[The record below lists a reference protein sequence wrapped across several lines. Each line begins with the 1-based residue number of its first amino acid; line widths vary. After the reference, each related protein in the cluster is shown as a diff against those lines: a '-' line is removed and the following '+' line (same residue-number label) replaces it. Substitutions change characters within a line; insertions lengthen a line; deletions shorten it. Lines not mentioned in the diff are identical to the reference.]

1 MPLPTRKRAHV
12 LLVGPGATQEFINA
26 TPMDLRD
33 DDTTLEKL
41 LGHSPDLICSIDA
54 AGNFRHVGAASQ
66 RMLGYRNSA
75 MVDKPF
81 AHFVHPDDLPGA
93 LERCLAAYAQ
103 AAPTVFESRCL
114 RKTGEEVVVEWSA
127 SRPPAEALMLCIGR
141 DVTAQRIEQQRIN
154 AQNEWYRTV
163 ATHGFDLVALL
174 SEDRRYTYV
183 GGTKV
188 RVLGYQSEELV
199 GQSAFDFI
207 HPEDLAAVQA
217 SWAELDAQPNVKLAD
232 FRFRAANGEWRWL
245 EACVSNQ
252 LLNPALRGYTMS
264 SRDVTKRKHSS
275 FDLAKSEQRFRLL
288 FENNPTLAVFQ
299 DIDGLVLNIN
309 PAFLAFLKQ
318 TKQEVVN
325 RQLHAFL
332 PPEVRALFQDK
343 FRAAIGG
350 QKVHFEVSVQGEGGE
365 QRLKVNKMPLV
376 VEGQIIGVHVA
387 AEDITEM
394 ATAQDRIQQQAEEL
408 TTTLE
413 SITDAFLSLDNN
425 LNLNYINQE
434 AERLMNISRE
444 VALGVNLWT
453 LFPEEVDGP
462 CRRHY
467 QQAIDTGQTVRFEM
481 YFKRENH
488 WFEVKAYP
496 SAAGLYVY
504 FSDISERV
512 ETEKQL
518 RLLALV
524 ARSTDNGVVITDA
537 AGRTEWVNDAF
548 TRHTGYALAEVLDQR
563 LDALLPGPDTD
574 PATVRHVRER
584 LKRWKPFSVT
594 ILNYKKSGEPL
605 WLAMDIT
612 PVRNEAGAVTHFV
625 ALLQNINYRKEVE
638 ASQAKMTQDLY
649 RHNRDLQQFTYVIS
663 HNLRAPL
670 ANALGLATLLTKVD
684 KASAVFDATL
694 GHLRHSMAQADAVL
708 KDLNL
713 VLSIRDKEHTGQQES
728 VSLLEVC
735 AQAVRNLD
743 EPLQQCGGRV
753 ALAVDEGL
761 AVHGDHAYLYSIFYN
776 LLSNAIKYR
785 AEARP
790 LRVDI
795 ACTRAPGG
803 GARISFADNGS
814 GFDVFKAGSDVFQ
827 LYKRFHTNQRGRGI
841 GLFLVK
847 THVEALGGKIEV
859 ASEVDFG
866 TRFTI
871 QLDQH

>member
-1 MPLPTRKRAHV
+1 
-12 LLVGPGATQEFINA
+12 
-26 TPMDLRD
+26 MDRH

-41 LGHSPDLICSIDA
+41 LSHSPDLICSIDA
-54 AGNFRHVGAASQ
+54 AGDFRHVGAASQ
-66 RMLGYRNSA
+66 RMLGYRSSA
-75 MVDKPF
+75 MVGKPF

-114 RKTGEEVVVEWSA
+114 RKTGEEVVVEWSV

-141 DVTAQRIEQQRIN
+141 DVSAQRIEQQRAN
-154 AQNEWYRTV
+154 VQNELHRAV
-163 ATHGFDLVALL
+163 AAHGFDLIALL

-183 GGTKV
+183 GGTKA
-188 RVLGYQSEELV
+188 RVLGYQSKELV

-207 HPEDLAAVQA
+207 HPEDLAAVQT
-217 SWAELDAQPNVKLAD
+217 SWAELDAQPNVKLTD

-245 EACVSNQ
+245 EAYVSNQ
-252 LLNPALRGYTMS
+252 LLNPAIRGYTMS

-288 FENNPTLAVFQ
+288 FKNNPTLAVFQ

-318 TKQEVVN
+318 NKQEVVN
-325 RQLHAFL
+325 RQLHEFL
-332 PPEVRALFQDK
+332 PTEVRALFQEK
-343 FRAAIGG
+343 FRDAIGG
-350 QKVHFEVSVQGEGGE
+350 QKVHFEVSVQGEDGE

-387 AEDITEM
+387 AEDITEI
-394 ATAQDRIQQQAEEL
+394 ATAQDRIQQQDEEL

-413 SITDAFLSLDNN
+413 SITDAFLSLDKD

-453 LFPEEVDGP
+453 LFPEEEAGP
-462 CRRHY
+462 CRQHY
-467 QQAIDTGQTVRFEM
+467 QQAIDTGQTERFEM

-496 SAAGLYVY
+496 SAAGLSVY

-512 ETEKQL
+512 EAEKQL
-518 RLLALV
+518 KLLALV

-574 PATVRHVRER
+574 PATVRYVRER
-584 LKRWKPFSVT
+584 LKRRKPFSVT
-594 ILNYKKSGEPL
+594 ILNYKKSGGKL
-605 WLAMDIT
+605 WLAMDVT

-649 RHNRDLQQFTYVIS
+649 RHNRDLQQFTYVVS

-670 ANALGLATLLTKVD
+670 ANALGLATLLIKVD
-684 KASAVFDATL
+684 KASAAFDATL

-713 VLSIRDKEHTGQQES
+713 VLSIRDKEHIGQQES
-728 VSLLEVC
+728 VPLLEVC
-735 AQAVRNLD
+735 AQALSNLD

-753 ALAVDEGL
+753 VLAVDEGL
-761 AVHGDHAYLYSIFYN
+761 VVHGDRAYLYSIFYN

-785 AEARP
+785 AEVRP
-790 LRVDI
+790 LQVDI

-803 GARISFADNGS
+803 GARISFTDNGS
-814 GFDVFKAGSDVFQ
+814 GFDMFKAGSDVFQ

-871 QLDQH
+871 ELDKH

>member
-1 MPLPTRKRAHV
+1 MDRRA
-12 LLVGPGATQEFINA
+12 
-26 TPMDLRD
+26 
-33 DDTTLEKL
+33 DTTLEKL
-41 LGHSPDLICSIDA
+41 LSHSPDLICSIDA

-66 RMLGYRNSA
+66 RMLGYRSSA
-75 MVDKPF
+75 LVGKPF
-81 AHFVHPDDLPGA
+81 AHIVHPDDLPGA

-127 SRPPAEALMLCIGR
+127 SRPPTEALMLCIGR
-141 DVTAQRIEQQRIN
+141 DVSAQRIEQQRPTIQD
-154 AQNEWYRTV
+154 ALYHAV
-163 ATHGFDLVALL
+163 AAHGFDLIALL

-183 GGTKV
+183 GGAKAQI
-188 RVLGYQSEELV
+188 LGHPLEGLV
-199 GQSAFDFI
+199 GRSAFDFI

-217 SWAELDAQPNVKLAD
+217 SWAALATQPVVMVPD

-245 EACVSNQ
+245 EACLSNQ
-252 LLNPALRGYTMS
+252 LRNPAIRGYAMS
-264 SRDVTKRKHSS
+264 SRDVTERKRGS
-275 FDLAKSEQRFRLL
+275 FDLAKSDQRFRLL

-299 DIDGLVLNIN
+299 DIDGEVLAIN
-309 PAFLAFLKQ
+309 PAFLAFLKK
-318 TKQEVVN
+318 TKQEVVH

-332 PPEVRALFQDK
+332 PLEVRTLFQEK

-350 QKVHFEVSVQGEGGE
+350 QKVHFEVAVQGEGGE
-365 QRLKVNKMPLV
+365 QRLKMNTMPLV
-376 VEGQIIGVHVA
+376 VEGQIIGVHVV

-413 SITDAFLSLDNN
+413 SITDAFLSLDKN

-444 VALGVNLWT
+444 VALGINLWT
-453 LFPEEVDGP
+453 LFPEQAEGP
-462 CRRHY
+462 CGQYY

-481 YFKRENH
+481 YFKRENR

-496 SAAGLYVY
+496 SAAGLSVY

-512 ETEKQL
+512 EAEKQL
-518 RLLALV
+518 KLLALV

-548 TRHTGYALAEVLDQR
+548 TRHTGYALAEVLGQR
-563 LDALLPGPDTD
+563 LDALLQGPDTD

-584 LKRWKPFSVT
+584 LKRRKPFSVT
-594 ILNYKKSGEPL
+594 VLNRKKSGEKL
-605 WLAMDIT
+605 WLAMDVT

-625 ALLQNINYRKEVE
+625 VLLQNINYRKEVE

-670 ANALGLATLLTKVD
+670 ANALGLATVLTKVD
-684 KASAVFDATL
+684 KAGAVFDATL

-708 KDLNL
+708 RDLNL
-713 VLSIRDKEHTGQQES
+713 VLSIRDKEHTGRQES
-728 VSLLEVC
+728 VPLAEVC
-735 AQAVRNLD
+735 AQALGNLD

-761 AVHGDHAYLYSIFYN
+761 AVHGDRAYLYSIFYN

-785 AEARP
+785 APARP

-803 GARISFADNGS
+803 GARIRFTDNGS
-814 GFDVFKAGSDVFQ
+814 GFDMFKAGSDVFQ

-871 QLDQH
+871 QIDQPQP

>member
-1 MPLPTRKRAHV
+1 
-12 LLVGPGATQEFINA
+12 
-26 TPMDLRD
+26 MDRH

-41 LGHSPDLICSIDA
+41 LSHSPDLICSIDA
-54 AGNFRHVGAASQ
+54 AGDFRHVGPASQ
-66 RMLGYRNSA
+66 RMLGYRSSA
-75 MVDKPF
+75 MVGKPF

-93 LERCLAAYAQ
+93 LERCLAAYTQ

-114 RKTGEEVVVEWSA
+114 RKTGEEVVVEWSV
-127 SRPPAEALMLCIGR
+127 SRPLAEALMLCIGR
-141 DVTAQRIEQQRIN
+141 DVSAQRIEQQRAN
-154 AQNEWYRTV
+154 MQNELHRAV
-163 ATHGFDLVALL
+163 AAHGFDLIALL

-183 GGTKV
+183 GGTKA

-217 SWAELDAQPNVKLAD
+217 SWAELNAQPNVKLAD

-245 EACVSNQ
+245 EAYVSNQ
-252 LLNPALRGYTMS
+252 LLNPAIRGYTMS
-264 SRDVTKRKHSS
+264 SRDVTKRKRGS

-288 FENNPTLAVFQ
+288 FKNNPTLAVFQ

-318 TKQEVVN
+318 NKQEVVN
-325 RQLHAFL
+325 RQLHEFL
-332 PPEVRALFQDK
+332 PTEVRALFQEK
-343 FRAAIGG
+343 FREAIGG
-350 QKVHFEVSVQGEGGE
+350 QKVHFEVSVQGEDGE
-365 QRLKVNKMPLV
+365 QRLKVNTMPLV
-376 VEGQIIGVHVA
+376 VERQIIGVHVV

-394 ATAQDRIQQQAEEL
+394 TTAQDRIQQQAEEL

-413 SITDAFLSLDNN
+413 SITDAFLSLDKD

-444 VALGVNLWT
+444 VALGINLWT
-453 LFPEEVDGP
+453 LFPEQADGP
-462 CRRHY
+462 CRQHY
-467 QQAIDTGQTVRFEM
+467 QQAIDTGQTERFEM

-488 WFEVKAYP
+488 WFEVKACP
-496 SAAGLYVY
+496 SAAGLSVY

-512 ETEKQL
+512 EAEKQL
-518 RLLALV
+518 KLLALV

-574 PATVRHVRER
+574 PATVRYVRER
-584 LKRWKPFSVT
+584 LKRRKPFSVT
-594 ILNYKKSGEPL
+594 ILNYKKSGEKL
-605 WLAMDIT
+605 WLAMDVT
-612 PVRNEAGAVTHFV
+612 PVRDEARAVTHFV

-638 ASQAKMTQDLY
+638 VSQAKMTQDLY
-649 RHNRDLQQFTYVIS
+649 RHNRDLQQFTYVVS

-684 KASAVFDATL
+684 KASAAFDTTL

-713 VLSIRDKEHTGQQES
+713 VLSIRDKEHIGQQES
-728 VSLLEVC
+728 VPLLEVC
-735 AQAVRNLD
+735 AQALSNLD

-753 ALAVDEGL
+753 VLAVDEGL
-761 AVHGDHAYLYSIFYN
+761 AVHGDRAYLYSIFYN

-790 LRVDI
+790 LQVDI

-803 GARISFADNGS
+803 GVRIIFTDNGS
-814 GFDVFKAGSDVFQ
+814 GFDMFKAGSDVFQ

-841 GLFLVK
+841 GLFLIK

-871 QLDQH
+871 ELDQH

>member
-1 MPLPTRKRAHV
+1 
-12 LLVGPGATQEFINA
+12 
-26 TPMDLRD
+26 
-33 DDTTLEKL
+33 
-41 LGHSPDLICSIDA
+41 
-54 AGNFRHVGAASQ
+54 
-66 RMLGYRNSA
+66 
-75 MVDKPF
+75 
-81 AHFVHPDDLPGA
+81 
-93 LERCLAAYAQ
+93 
-103 AAPTVFESRCL
+103 
-114 RKTGEEVVVEWSA
+114 
-127 SRPPAEALMLCIGR
+127 
-141 DVTAQRIEQQRIN
+141 
-154 AQNEWYRTV
+154 
-163 ATHGFDLVALL
+163 
-174 SEDRRYTYV
+174 
-183 GGTKV
+183 
-188 RVLGYQSEELV
+188 
-199 GQSAFDFI
+199 
-207 HPEDLAAVQA
+207 
-217 SWAELDAQPNVKLAD
+217 
-232 FRFRAANGEWRWL
+232 
-245 EACVSNQ
+245 
-252 LLNPALRGYTMS
+252 MS

-299 DIDGLVLNIN
+299 DINGLVLNIN

-453 LFPEEVDGP
+453 LFPEEADGP
-462 CRRHY
+462 CRQHY
-467 QQAIDTGQTVRFEM
+467 QQAIDTGQTERFEM

-504 FSDISERV
+504 FSDISERI

-584 LKRWKPFSVT
+584 LKRRKPFSVT

-605 WLAMDIT
+605 WLAMDVT
-612 PVRNEAGAVTHFV
+612 PVRNEAGAVTQFV

-728 VSLLEVC
+728 VPLLEVC

-743 EPLQQCGGRV
+743 EPLQQCDGRV

-761 AVHGDHAYLYSIFYN
+761 AVHGDRAYLYSIFYN

-871 QLDQH
+871 QIDQH